1 MLYHYRIPRMSY
13 CEGLRL
19 IERDQDV
26 GEMCKYVPGV
36 REIEMYLEHLNPKE
50 AALKH
55 KLLMN
60 LDESAILKKKAS
72 TSKASQPS
80 QTSQPCTHEAP
91 QPSSQ
96 PTQASQTTSKSTA
109 RGQNRRRNVP

>member
-1 MLYHYRIPRMSY
+1 MGWEKGGSKWVKHHFIEKRWNCIHGPHGMPELFSLKINHGRKWSESAYTGGIPGMSY

-26 GEMCKYVPGV
+26 GVMCQYVPEV
-36 REIEMYLEHLNPKE
+36 REIEMYLEHLSPKQ

-60 LDESAILKKKAS
+60 LDKSAILKKKKMS
-72 TSKASQPS
+72 L
-80 QTSQPCTHEAP
+80 
-91 QPSSQ
+91 
-96 PTQASQTTSKSTA
+96 
-109 RGQNRRRNVP
+109 